1 MSDTTRTTDDLVTGI
16 LRLADDRL
24 ILGHRLSEWCGHAP
38 ILEEDIALA
47 NIALDLIGQ
56 ATSLYEQAGTIEG
69 RDRTA
74 DDLAFHRDT
83 IEFRN
88 CLLVEQPNG
97 DFGVTII
104 RQYLFSEWSIRT
116 LTELEQSTH
125 PEIQG
130 IAAKAVKETRYHLR
144 HAREWVLRLGGGT
157 DESRRRAQDGLDL
170 LWEFAGELV
179 QADDIDRR
187 NGEAGVLV
195 DPSVVDEPWREA
207 MAATFDEAGLVIP
220 DHGIVVGGGR
230 VGRHTEHLGHLLAE
244 MQILPRSHPG
254 ATW

>member
-1 MSDTTRTTDDLVTGI
+1 MSDTTSDVVEGL

-47 NIALDLIGQ
+47 NVALDLIGE
-56 ATSLYEQAGTIEG
+56 ASGFYEIAGQVEVKG
-69 RDRTA
+69 RSA
-74 DDLAFHRDT
+74 DDLAFHRDA

-88 CLLVEQPNG
+88 ALLVEQPNG
-97 DFGVTII
+97 DFGVTIV
-104 RQYLFSEWSIRT
+104 RQYLFTEWAHRV
-116 LTELEQSTH
+116 LEKLQGSSH
-125 PEIQG
+125 EEIAG
-130 IAAKAVKETRYHLR
+130 IATKSWKESRYHLR

-157 DESRRRAQDGLDL
+157 DESRRRAQEGLDL

-179 QADDIDRR
+179 QADDVDRA
-187 NGEAGVLV
+187 NAKAGILV
-195 DPSVVDEPWREA
+195 DPSSVEDDWRQA
-207 MAATFDEAGLVIP
+207 VTATFEEAGLTIP
-220 DHGIVVGGGR
+220 DHGIVVAGGR
-230 VGRHTEHLGHLLAE
+230 VGRHSEHLGHLLAE